1 MKWKRS
7 KGRKSR
13 DVIDIRGAGPASG
26 GGSGGGV
33 GGLPIPGGMAGLG
46 GGAGIVIVLIIVA
59 IQVFGGG
66 SSSEGGGFS
75 LPDVFGGGI
84 QAPGADNPAPIPRDQ
99 DPQAELRD
107 FSAFVA
113 EDAQDT
119 WTKIL
124 AEQGVDYRR
133 AKLVLYDGAVNTDG
147 CGSAS
152 SAVGPFYCPADE
164 RVYLDLSF
172 YEDMRRQLGAPG
184 DFAWAYVIA
193 HEIGHHVQRV
203 TGTSDRVD
211 QLSRDN
217 PGDANELS
225 VRLELQADC
234 YSGVWA
240 STVFAAGDLERG
252 DLDEAFTATEAVG
265 DDRLQRRAGQDV
277 NPDSFTHGT
286 SEQRHR
292 WFETGYESG
301 KPSACDTFSASS
313 L

>member
-7 KGRKSR
+7 KGRKSD
-13 DVIDIRGAGPASG
+13 DVIDIRGAGGSS
-26 GGSGGGV
+26 GGSGGGLS
-33 GGLPIPGGMAGLG
+33 GLPLPGGIAGIG

-66 SSSEGGGFS
+66 SSTSTGGFS
-75 LPDVFGGGI
+75 LPDVFGAGA
-84 QAPGADNPAPIPRDQ
+84 QAPGADDPAPLPPDQ

-107 FSAFVA
+107 FSAYVA

-119 WTKIL
+119 WTRVL
-124 AEQGVDYRR
+124 AEQGTEYRR

-147 CGSAS
+147 CGSAT

-172 YEDMRRQLGAPG
+172 YEDMRRQLQAPG

-193 HEIGHHVQRV
+193 HEIGHHVQNV

-211 QLSRDN
+211 QLSRQN
-217 PGDANELS
+217 PDDANDLS

-234 YSGVWA
+234 YAGVWA
-240 STVFAAGDLERG
+240 STVFAAGDLEQG

-265 DDRLQRRAGQDV
+265 DDRLQSQAGQKV

-286 SEQRHR
+286 SQQRHD
-292 WFETGYESG
+292 WFEAGYESG
-301 KPSACDTFSASS
+301 EPAACDTFSAES